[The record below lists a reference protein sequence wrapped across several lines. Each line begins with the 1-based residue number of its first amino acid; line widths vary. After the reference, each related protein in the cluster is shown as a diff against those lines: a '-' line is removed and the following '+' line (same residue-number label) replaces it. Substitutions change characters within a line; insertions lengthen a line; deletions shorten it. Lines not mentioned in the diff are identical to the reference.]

1 MDIRL
6 DVEGLGK
13 VGEFM
18 RLLGPEGRRHLNGV
32 GANALSERVKRHL
45 RTVAPSRHRTAIALG
60 AAPTG
65 HIENAVAA
73 VAPHADAAGGEVV
86 VPFAGASR
94 AFRDIRLSAP
104 TPRGRR
110 FYTVPKHRAAY
121 GRTVAELRSRGWTVF
136 RPGRKRVLLGYL
148 RKGERPVVLYALAER
163 VRIPRDP
170 SLLPSPDEAAR
181 TVRDAMAAECRRLV
195 RRAR

>member
-13 VGEFM
+13 VGEFV
-18 RLLGPEGRRHLNGV
+18 RLLKPEGRRHLNEV
-32 GANALSERVKRHL
+32 AANALSERVKRHL
-45 RTVAPSRHRTAIALG
+45 RTVAPSRHRTTLALG

-65 HIENAVAA
+65 HVENAVAA

-94 AFRDIRLSAP
+94 AFHDILLATP
-104 TPRGRR
+104 TARGRR
-110 FYTVPKHRAAY
+110 FYTIPKHRAAY

-136 RPGRKRVLLGYL
+136 RPGQKRVLLGYR
-148 RKGERPVVLYALAER
+148 RKGERPVVLYALAAR

-170 SLLPSPDEAAR
+170 SLLPTASEAAR
-181 TVRDAMAAECRRLV
+181 TVRDAMAEECRRII
-195 RRAR
+195 RRAS